1 MAMNSIDNS
10 AIAHFVTDF
19 VPTLQ
24 VTLQN
29 RFTERTGYVFITMA
43 RPLVYGWTLKFTQHK
58 FYRTPVSQHER
69 FLYSNFCRVLRS
81 VVDYVNVNVTA
92 CVACEPCHA

>member
-29 RFTERTGYVFITMA
+29 LFTERTGYVFYHNGTSLSVWLDVKVHTTQVLPNTCFPA
-43 RPLVYGWTLKFTQHK
+43 RAISLL
-58 FYRTPVSQHER
+58 
-69 FLYSNFCRVLRS
+69 
-81 VVDYVNVNVTA
+81 
-92 CVACEPCHA
+92 